1 MDPVI
6 SPLPARADPPLA
18 TTGGADPAASP
29 TVTTTIGGLPGICCG
44 GDSGVAEDG
53 ITCDFLLKLLRAGS
67 MVGADAALLQELES
81 RASALEAGL
90 RPTDFEEISPAPCL
104 PATDVLD
111 SPSHGSTPDKHMDFV
126 GLLCCNTSLPN
137 IYVASTSILEVEAV
151 DKHYQQQKQD
161 VSSRKQRCT

>member
-29 TVTTTIGGLPGICCG
+29 TVTTTIGGRGLTQFPASAAAATAKLPRM
-44 GDSGVAEDG
+44 A
-53 ITCDFLLKLLRAGS
+53 
-67 MVGADAALLQELES
+67 S
-81 RASALEAGL
+81 RA
-90 RPTDFEEISPAPCL
+90 
-104 PATDVLD
+104 
-111 SPSHGSTPDKHMDFV
+111 
-126 GLLCCNTSLPN
+126 TSCSSCSGRGACLPN

-161 VSSRKQRCT
+161 VSSRKQRKKIWIHIGMSRQTSIPALHNCIALRRWYF